1 MFSPNRKRGNL
12 AAVLTPNAISSY
24 YSMIY
29 SLLVRLG
36 LHTLLAPISIFLSLL
51 AFAIIL
57 TIIAMAFAYTFGW
70 VERKTIARMQARHG
84 PTYLGKYG
92 LLQNMADVIKLLSK
106 ENIIPKNADVLFPFI
121 LPVVY
126 AIFFLILFFVPF
138 GKYFIGIDSSVSL
151 IFVFMLISFVPLLLF
166 LAGWTSGNKF
176 GAISAQRSV
185 LMLLSYEVPL
195 VLVVSAVAMLSHSY
209 SLVSIVSAQNNIWFA
224 VLMPIGFVL
233 FFIIMLAELERPP
246 FDLREADNELIAGW
260 LTDVSAPYYALALFL
275 DYTRMFVG
283 TLLISV
289 LFLGGGDG
297 PLLPAFAWIMIK
309 VILLSFII
317 MLVRASTVRVKI
329 SRLLRMGWLYF
340 MPLSVLNM
348 FITFILFVK

>member
-1 MFSPNRKRGNL
+1 M
-12 AAVLTPNAISSY
+12 AAVLPHGAVSSY
-24 YSMIY
+24 YSAIY
-29 SLLVRLG
+29 SALLRAG
-36 LHTLLAPISIFLSLL
+36 LHSILAPVSLFLSLL
-51 AFAIIL
+51 VFSIFL
-57 TIIAMAFAYTFGW
+57 TIIIMVFAYTFGW
-70 VERKTIARMQARHG
+70 VERKMIARMQARHG

-92 LLQNMADVIKLLSK
+92 LLQNMADVIKLLAK
-106 ENIIPKNADVLFPFI
+106 ENIMPDNADKLFPFI
-121 LPVVY
+121 LPAVY
-126 AIFFLILFFVPF
+126 AIFFLIIFFVPF
-138 GKYFIGIDSSVSL
+138 GGSFVGLDSSVSL
-151 IFVFMLISFVPLLLF
+151 IFIFMLISFVPLLLF

-195 VLVVSAVAMLSHSY
+195 VLVVASVAMLSHSY
-209 SLVSIVSAQNNIWFA
+209 SLISIVSAQKSMWFA

-233 FFIIMLAELERPP
+233 FMIIMLAELERPP

-289 LFLGGGDG
+289 LFLGGGNG
-297 PLLPAFAWIMIK
+297 PLLPGFAWIIIK
-309 VILLSFII
+309 VVVLSFII
-317 MLVRASTVRVKI
+317 MFVRATAVRVKI

-340 MPLSVLNM
+340 MPLSILNM
-348 FITFILFVK
+348 LVTFVLFVR

>member
-1 MFSPNRKRGNL
+1 MFSPNKKRGIL
-12 AAVLTPNAISSY
+12 ALVASY
-24 YSMIY
+24 GALASFYSTTY
-29 SLLVRLG
+29 SLLFHLG
-36 LHTLLAPISIFLSLL
+36 LKAFLAPVSIFLALL
-51 AFAIIL
+51 EFSIVL
-57 TIIAMAFAYTFGW
+57 TIIAMVFAYSFGW
-70 VERKTIARMQARHG
+70 IERKTVARMQARHG

-106 ENIIPKNADVLFPFI
+106 ENIVPYNSDALFPFI
-121 LPVVY
+121 LPIVY
-126 AIFFLILFFVPF
+126 AMFFLILFFVPF
-138 GKYFIGIDSSVSL
+138 GHYFVGIDSSVAL
-151 IFVFMLISFVPLLLF
+151 IFVFMLISFMPLLLF

-195 VLVVSAVAMLSHSY
+195 VLIVASVAMLAHSY
-209 SLVSIVSAQNNIWFA
+209 SLVSIVSAQSRMWFA
-224 VLMPIGFVL
+224 ILMPIGFVL

-283 TLLISV
+283 TLLIAV
-289 LFLGGGDG
+289 LFLGGGSG
-297 PLLPAFAWIMIK
+297 PILPSFAWIIIK
-309 VILLSFII
+309 VLVLSFII
-317 MLVRASTVRVKI
+317 MFVRATEVRVRI

-340 MPLSVLNM
+340 MPLSVLNI
-348 FITFILFVK
+348 FITFVLFVK